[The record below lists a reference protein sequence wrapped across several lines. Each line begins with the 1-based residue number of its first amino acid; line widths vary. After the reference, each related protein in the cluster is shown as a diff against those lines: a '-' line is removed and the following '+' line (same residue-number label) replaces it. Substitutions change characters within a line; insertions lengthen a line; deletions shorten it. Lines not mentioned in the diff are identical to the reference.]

1 MKIVVF
7 IFFVLLVLVSIVAV
21 LALLLGVLSQVRQR
35 RAKSKRSHSV
45 RGNLKKRMVSCR
57 MLAEYHGGLRKA
69 TDRKLKLLFEKGLT
83 LKKKGRFPSAI
94 TAFEECL
101 KGNLT
106 ARQQAGVLVTTG
118 NCHFA
123 VDQLPSAEDCYRKAG
138 LLSAESDDED
148 GRLSCLI
155 NLGLIGAAD
164 KRWDEA
170 IANYHEAISLDQK
183 LGQTRGEA
191 IDLNT
196 LGLLYENK
204 GDLESALAH
213 YTASQLIFRKLDEGE
228 KVELVE
234 SNIRRIG
241 SQNADTENS
250 DSDQNQV

>member
-1 MKIVVF
+1 
-7 IFFVLLVLVSIVAV
+7 
-21 LALLLGVLSQVRQR
+21 
-35 RAKSKRSHSV
+35 
-45 RGNLKKRMVSCR
+45 
-57 MLAEYHGGLRKA
+57 MLAEYHGGLKKA
-69 TDRKLKLLFEKGLT
+69 TDRKLKLLFEKGLA
-83 LKKKGRFPSAI
+83 LKKRGRFRTAI

-101 KGNLT
+101 KRDLT
-106 ARQQAGVLVTTG
+106 PRQQTGLLVTTG

-123 VDQLPSAEDCYRKAG
+123 VNQLPSAQDCYRKAG
-138 LLSAESDDED
+138 LLSAESNDEN

-155 NLGLIGAAD
+155 NLGLAGAAD

-234 SNIRRIG
+234 NNIGRIG
-241 SQNADTENS
+241 GQNADAENS
-250 DSDQNQV
+250 DRGQNRV